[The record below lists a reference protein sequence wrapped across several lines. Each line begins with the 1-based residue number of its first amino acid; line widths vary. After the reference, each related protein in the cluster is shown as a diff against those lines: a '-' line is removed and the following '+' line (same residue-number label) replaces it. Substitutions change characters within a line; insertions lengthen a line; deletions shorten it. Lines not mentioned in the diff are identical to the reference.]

1 MSDNVICNLFGK
13 GRYLSMSAER
23 PKRKKTGRMS
33 PTDNDL
39 MTEVRDGRV
48 ERLAVLF
55 ERYQTMLYNFFLRL
69 TGNRAASED
78 LVQEVFMR
86 VLKYR
91 AGYQGDSRFNVW
103 LFQIARNAH
112 IDHLRK
118 RKGDLPL
125 DEQFVEA
132 PDRAPLPAA
141 AYEADREAELVRR
154 ALDRLPAG
162 KREILVLFRFQD
174 LKLREIAELLGC
186 QVGTVK
192 AQVHRALKDLGR
204 IYIDLAGGSVS

>member
-1 MSDNVICNLFGK
+1 MNADNP
-13 GRYLSMSAER
+13 ER
-23 PKRKKTGRMS
+23 EKTGRMS
-33 PTDNDL
+33 PTDNEL
-39 MTEVRDGRV
+39 MENVRDGRV
-48 ERLAVLF
+48 EKLAVLF

-91 AGYQGDSRFNVW
+91 AGYMGDSRFNVW
-103 LFQIARNAH
+103 LFQIARNVH
-112 IDHLRK
+112 VDYLRK
-118 RKGDLPL
+118 RKSTLPL
-125 DEQFVEA
+125 DGQYVKMPSRE
-132 PDRAPLPAA
+132 PLPEA
-141 AYEADREAELVRR
+141 AYEVEREAELVRR
-154 ALDRLPAG
+154 ALDRLPVQ
-162 KREILVLFRFQD
+162 KRELLVLFRFQN

-204 IYIDLAGGSVS
+204 IYLDLQKGNVS

>member
-1 MSDNVICNLFGK
+1 MNADNP
-13 GRYLSMSAER
+13 ER
-23 PKRKKTGRMS
+23 EKTGRMS
-33 PTDNDL
+33 PTDNEL
-39 MTEVRDGRV
+39 MENVRDGRV
-48 ERLAVLF
+48 EKLAVLF

-91 AGYQGDSRFNVW
+91 AGYMGDSRFNVW

-112 IDHLRK
+112 VDYLRK
-118 RKGDLPL
+118 RKSTLPL
-125 DEQFVEA
+125 DGQYIETHSRE
-132 PDRAPLPAA
+132 PLPEA
-141 AYEADREAELVRR
+141 AYETNREAELVRR
-154 ALDRLPAG
+154 ALDRLPVQ
-162 KREILVLFRFQD
+162 KRELLVLFRFQN

-192 AQVHRALKDLGR
+192 AQVHRALKDLSR
-204 IYIDLAGGSVS
+204 IYLDLRKGNVS

>member
-1 MSDNVICNLFGK
+1 MNADNP
-13 GRYLSMSAER
+13 ER
-23 PKRKKTGRMS
+23 EKIGRMS
-33 PTDNDL
+33 PTDNEL
-39 MTEVRDGRV
+39 MENVRDGRV
-48 ERLAVLF
+48 EKLAVLF

-91 AGYQGDSRFNVW
+91 AGYMGDSRFNVW

-112 IDHLRK
+112 VDYLRK
-118 RKGDLPL
+118 RKSTLPL
-125 DEQFVEA
+125 DGQYVET
-132 PDRAPLPAA
+132 PSREPLPEV
-141 AYEADREAELVRR
+141 AYEANREAELVRR
-154 ALDRLPAG
+154 ALDRLPVQ
-162 KREILVLFRFQD
+162 KRELLVLFRFQN

-192 AQVHRALKDLGR
+192 AQVHRALKDLSR
-204 IYIDLAGGSVS
+204 IYLDLQKGNVS

>member
-1 MSDNVICNLFGK
+1 MNADNP
-13 GRYLSMSAER
+13 ER
-23 PKRKKTGRMS
+23 EKTGRMS
-33 PTDNDL
+33 PTDNEL
-39 MTEVRDGRV
+39 MENVRDGRV
-48 ERLAVLF
+48 EKLAVLF

-91 AGYQGDSRFNVW
+91 AGYMGDSRFNVW

-112 IDHLRK
+112 VDYLRK
-118 RKGDLPL
+118 RKSMLPL
-125 DEQFVEA
+125 DGQHVET
-132 PDRAPLPAA
+132 PSREPLPEA
-141 AYEADREAELVRR
+141 AYEVEREAELVRR
-154 ALDRLPAG
+154 ALDRLPVQ
-162 KREILVLFRFQD
+162 KRELLVLFRFQN

-204 IYIDLAGGSVS
+204 IYLDLQKGSVS

>member
-1 MSDNVICNLFGK
+1 MN
-13 GRYLSMSAER
+13 AENPER
-23 PKRKKTGRMS
+23 EKTERMS
-33 PTDNDL
+33 PTDNEL
-39 MTEVRDGRV
+39 MESVRDGRV
-48 ERLAVLF
+48 EKLAVLF
-55 ERYQTMLYNFFLRL
+55 ERYQAMLYNFFVRL

-91 AGYQGDSRFNVW
+91 AGYMGDSRFNVW

-112 IDHLRK
+112 VDYLRK
-118 RKGDLPL
+118 RKGTLPL
-125 DEQFVEA
+125 DEQYIET
-132 PDRAPLPAA
+132 PSREPLPAA

-154 ALDRLPAG
+154 ALDRLSVQ
-162 KREILVLFRFQD
+162 KRELLVLFRFQN

-204 IYIDLAGGSVS
+204 IYLDLQKGNVS

>member
-1 MSDNVICNLFGK
+1 
-13 GRYLSMSAER
+13 MSADET
-23 PKRKKTGRMS
+23 KREKTGRMS

-39 MTEVRDGRV
+39 MEEVRDGRV
-48 ERLAVLF
+48 EKLAVLF

-91 AGYQGDSRFNVW
+91 AGYLGDSRFNVW
-103 LFQIARNAH
+103 LFQIARNTH

-118 RKGDLPL
+118 QKAALPL
-125 DEQFVEA
+125 DEQHAETPAREPRPEA
-132 PDRAPLPAA
+132 V
-141 AYEADREAELVRR
+141 YEAGEEAELVRR
-154 ALDRLPAG
+154 ALDRLPVQ
-162 KREILVLFRFQD
+162 KREILVLFRFQN
-174 LKLREIAELLGC
+174 LKLREIADLTGV

-204 IYIDLAGGSVS
+204 IYLELQGGRAS